1 MLSTC
6 WKRKKYKMTSEGT
19 YKYGVPVGPVTEVRI
34 LILSGLILLRVYM
47 LGWVWWRI
55 PLMPALRRQRQMCL
69 LVQDQLGW
77 HSEFQNSQGCLD
89 SKTNKQTNKRICLF
103 LYLIV
108 LIANVTNLES
118 PVRWAPEN
126 TCGQLSWLH
135 KWGGKIH
142 PLLEV
147 PVPDWSL
154 WAYKSGALTVWAQAH
169 KR

>member
-1 MLSTC
+1 MKMLSTC

-89 SKTNKQTNKRICLF
+89 SKTNKQTNKQKNMFIFILDSVDCQCDKSRITCEMGPWE
-103 LYLIV
+103 YLWTVI
-108 LIANVTNLES
+108 LIA
-118 PVRWAPEN
+118 
-126 TCGQLSWLH
+126 
-135 KWGGKIH
+135 
-142 PLLEV
+142 
-147 PVPDWSL
+147 
-154 WAYKSGALTVWAQAH
+154 
-169 KR
+169 